1 MLPGMPMSLSALARK
16 LFDGPNV
23 AVLATVN
30 ADGSPQTS
38 LVWVGRDGDELFI
51 STQDGRLKVRNM
63 RRDPRVSLTVYA
75 ASDTDAYVEVR
86 GVAEIAEDEGRAV
99 AVALAEKYEGKGAGE
114 EYLQLPESEVRLAVR
129 IVPTKVVSYGG

>member
-1 MLPGMPMSLSALARK
+1 MSISLNTLARK

-23 AVLATVN
+23 AVLATVS

-38 LVWVGRDGDELFI
+38 PVWVGRDGDELLV

-75 ASDTDAYVEVR
+75 ASDPGAYVEVR
-86 GVAEIAEDEGRAV
+86 GVAEIAEDEGRAL
-99 AVALAEKYEGKGAGE
+99 AVALAEKYEGAGAGE
-114 EYLQLPESEVRLAVR
+114 EYLRLPETAVRLAVR
-129 IVPTKVVSYGG
+129 IVPTRVVGYGG